1 MKHFNHILTA
11 LLILAIGYIA
21 GYMLASREYISKVK
35 EPVVIESVNE
45 VFIHDTI
52 TDVQLVQREI
62 VRHDTVLLHSV
73 DTVYVEV
80 PISKYTFDTLTD
92 DEVHVKGVVSGFNV
106 SMDTLEIQSK
116 EVSYNYHII
125 QPPLVE
131 EKRKKMHC
139 GFGFA
144 LGWGFI
150 YGR

>member
-1 MKHFNHILTA
+1 MKHFNNILTA
-11 LLILAIGYIA
+11 LLLLAVGYIA
-21 GYMLASREYISKVK
+21 GYMLASRQYINKAK

-45 VFIHDTI
+45 VLVHDTI
-52 TDVQLVQREI
+52 TDVQLIHREI
-62 VRHDTVLLHSV
+62 VRYDTILAIST

-80 PISKYTFDTLTD
+80 PISKYVFDTVED
-92 DEVHVKGVVSGFNV
+92 AVHVRGVLTGYNV
-106 SMDTLEIQSK
+106 SMDTLEIERK